1 MTMNVLVLHSSDEA
15 YGSDRMCV
23 EFVRNLVDRGCHVTV
38 GLPDDSEPGWL
49 SAQLARTNPSIRILR
64 LPLAVARRKSL
75 SPWGLLRWGADAF
88 RAERALRQ
96 VVRAHQ
102 IDVLYLN
109 SLALIAQVLDVRLVP
124 LRILHCHEIATITPL
139 RLVQRMCVH
148 LVDHVICVSQAV
160 ADVIPSGDVH
170 VCRNGVADL
179 AEAPK
184 RAPNGPLR
192 VGFVGRLS
200 HFKGIERFLE
210 VSSFVERDDV
220 EFDVTGG
227 PIPGEQHYLKLVEA
241 AADANLVYRGEIE
254 DTSAVFLGLD
264 VLVVPSA
271 TPDPYPTV
279 VLEALR
285 AGCIVITTAL
295 GGAKEAFDAD
305 AGFVVDATDA
315 KEIAR
320 TIDDLATD
328 RDRVDRMQLAAR
340 ETYESRH
347 RLDAFDKRFQ
357 STLDNC
363 GLPSKEEER
372 RNPGEQEQCST

>member
-1 MTMNVLVLHSSDEA
+1 MTNNVLVLHSSDEA

-23 EFVRNLVDRGCHVTV
+23 EFVRNLVDRGCQVTV

-49 SAQLARTNPSIRILR
+49 SAQLAKTNPSITILR

-75 SPWGLLRWGADAF
+75 SPWGLLRWGADAV

-96 VVRAHQ
+96 VARAHQ
-102 IDVLYLN
+102 VDVLYLN
-109 SLALIAQVLDVRLVP
+109 SLALIAQVLDRRFVP

-139 RLVQRMCVH
+139 RLVQRMSIH

-160 ADVIPSGDVH
+160 ADAIPSGDVH

-179 AEAPK
+179 AEAPT
-184 RAPNGPLR
+184 RAANRPLR

-210 VSSFVERDDV
+210 VASLVERDDV
-220 EFDVTGG
+220 EFEVTGG
-227 PIPGEQHYLKLVEA
+227 PVPGEQQYLKLVEA
-241 AADANLVYRGEIE
+241 ASDTKLVYRGEIE
-254 DTSAVFLGLD
+254 DTSSVFVGLD

-295 GGAKEAFDAD
+295 GGAKEAFDVD

-315 KEIAR
+315 EEIAR
-320 TIDDLATD
+320 TIEGLATD
-328 RDRVDRMQLAAR
+328 RDQVDRMQLAAR

-347 RLDAFDKRFQ
+347 RIDAFDKRFQ
-357 STLDNC
+357 STLDSC
-363 GLPSKEEER
+363 GVPSSER
-372 RNPGEQEQCST
+372 CKPDEQDQFPT